1 MPAHAL
7 KGRDLVLLALLT
19 LFWGLN
25 WPVMKYAVRAFP
37 PLSFRA
43 LSMFGGVLV
52 LAAYMA
58 VQRIEWRVP
67 RGQLGRVLLLATP
80 NMVVW
85 NVLVIYGV
93 TTLSSGRAAILGYT
107 MPVWSLLFGVMFFR
121 ERVPLRMWAGVA
133 AAFVGTLLLLASEL
147 TAFAGKPL
155 GVAIMLVA
163 AMSWG
168 LGTLLIKHRPIAMPT
183 VAFSFWATL
192 VTALVTGAGALLL
205 ERTAWHVPSVGE
217 SLAVFYNAAVAL
229 GFCQVVW
236 FYLAR
241 TLPPVASSLSVM
253 LIPVIG
259 VFSGALALG
268 ETPQWQDYAALV
280 LILIA
285 LSSVLL
291 RPR

>member
-25 WPVMKYAVRAFP
+25 WPVMKYAVRSFP
-37 PLSFRA
+37 PLTFRA
-43 LSMFGGVLV
+43 LSMFGGVAV

-58 VQRIEWRVP
+58 AQRIEWRVP

-107 MPVWSLLFGVMFFR
+107 MPVWSLLFGVVFFG

-133 AAFVGTLLLLASEL
+133 AALIGTLLLLASEL
-147 TAFAGKPL
+147 TAFAGKPV

-205 ERTAWHVPSVGE
+205 ERAAWHVPSAGE
-217 SLAVFYNAAVAL
+217 SLAVLYNAAVAL

-268 ETPQWQDYAALV
+268 ESPQWQDYAALV